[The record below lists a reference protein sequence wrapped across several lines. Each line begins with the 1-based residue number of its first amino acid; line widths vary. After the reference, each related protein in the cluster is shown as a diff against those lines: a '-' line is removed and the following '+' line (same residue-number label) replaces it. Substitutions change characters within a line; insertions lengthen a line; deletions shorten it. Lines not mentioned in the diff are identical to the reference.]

1 MKENSDIS
9 DFTCSQLDQFV
20 QNQVN
25 LAIFNQCYLANV
37 MVLNLIFH
45 CFLSKPVMF
54 EIYLLPN
61 ITVFFWNL
69 KFHWFWLVSCRSDPI
84 EVHDTTELI
93 YFSQIFFNQV
103 AETNLFFKTCDIWY
117 FPSSKLTCF
126 FSNQWY
132 FRFAFFQIG
141 QCFMVLIRNYSVHSW
156 YLNFSPQNSISSDSQ
171 LTLGYRLGVSWE
183 SLLMLFR
190 GKVQISFV

>member
-1 MKENSDIS
+1 
-9 DFTCSQLDQFV
+9 
-20 QNQVN
+20 
-25 LAIFNQCYLANV
+25 
-37 MVLNLIFH
+37 
-45 CFLSKPVMF
+45 MF
-54 EIYLLPN
+54 EICLLPN

-84 EVHDTTELI
+84 EFHDTTELI
-93 YFSQIFFNQV
+93 YFSQIFFNQL
-103 AETNLFFKTCDIWY
+103 AETNLFFKTVI
-117 FPSSKLTCF
+117 FEIFLLPNKLVY

-171 LTLGYRLGVSWE
+171 ITLGYRLEVIWE
-183 SLLMLFR
+183 SSLMLFR